1 MSGVAF
7 DKKAVFNNLGDTHP
21 KKSNLSDKEGNLR
34 KSGRG
39 AKCGSKWWVLIWFGH
54 FENQAQQWTF
64 AGKSHF
70 RFHACYKTEFA

>member
-39 AKCGSKWWVLIWFGH
+39 AKCGSK
-54 FENQAQQWTF
+54 
-64 AGKSHF
+64 
-70 RFHACYKTEFA
+70 